1 MKDPRNTYVFTLN
14 GYDALMSSVC
24 FDHEKQNIN
33 MIPKSLPILL
43 ISGEDD
49 PVGDLGKGVKRV
61 HKAYKEAGIFDLTMK
76 LFPNDRHEILNEVD
90 KADVFK
96 YIYGWI
102 ERRIH

>member
-76 LFPNDRHEILNEVD
+76 LFPNDRHEI
-90 KADVFK
+90 
-96 YIYGWI
+96 
-102 ERRIH
+102 ERSG